1 MNDPVQ
7 SRADTR
13 DAAHRPSR
21 TTNSPRCCRRS
32 SPKTAEARE
41 SVERA
46 VRTLAQQALEHTV
59 GMTTDAYGSVKQI
72 IAEIDRKLSEQINQ
86 ILHHNEFQTLEGAWR
101 GLHYLVTHTETDE
114 LLKIKALPASR
125 NEVAR
130 MLKRYKGVAWD
141 QARCSARSTKRNTG
155 NSAVS
160 RSAALSAISI
170 STTARRTSRCSAS
183 CRRSRRPRT
192 RRSSPARRRS

>member
-7 SRADTR
+7 SRADAR
-13 DAAHRPSR
+13 DAAQLAVAHDEFAALLQKEFK
-21 TTNSPRCCRRS
+21 
-32 SPKTAEARE
+32 PKTAEARE

-114 LLKIKALPASR
+114 LLKIKR
-125 NEVAR
+125 
-130 MLKRYKGVAWD
+130 
-141 QARCSARSTKRNTG
+141 
-155 NSAVS
+155 
-160 RSAALSAISI
+160 
-170 STTARRTSRCSAS
+170 
-183 CRRSRRPRT
+183 CRRRATKSRGC
-192 RRSSPARRRS
+192 